1 MSNPPLL
8 LRADARAL
16 PLADASVDLVVT
28 SPPYYALRSYT
39 DGGEHYDGQIGG
51 ESTPAAYVQ
60 SLLDVTRECM
70 RVLRPG
76 GSIWVNLGDTYS
88 GKANAGASVGR
99 SRRADR
105 AEVIPVRRN
114 TTASAPYKSLHL
126 LPERYRIACVD
137 ELGLIARA
145 VVVWS
150 KPNSLPESVTD
161 RVRRSHEDWVH
172 LTKEPRYYAAVDE
185 IREQYSPNKPWGS
198 NRRSRDSLVGG
209 LTGVRKDLANQHTGI
224 GSRSRAEH
232 PLGRLPG
239 SVWVIPTEPLA
250 VPDHLAVDH
259 FAAFPTEWPR
269 RIILGWSPAGGTVLD
284 PFGGTGTTAL
294 VAEALGRQ
302 GITVDRSTDY
312 CRLAAWRTTDPG
324 QRAKARGL
332 PKPAPVPAG
341 QGDLFDL
348 AGGVTRA

>member
-1 MSNPPLL
+1 VGNPLL

-39 DGGEHYDGQIGG
+39 DGGEHYDSQIGA
-51 ESTPAAYVQ
+51 EPTPAAYVQ
-60 SLLDVTRECM
+60 SLIDVTRECM

-88 GKANAGASVGR
+88 SKANAGASVGR

-105 AEVIPVRRN
+105 AEVIPIRRN
-114 TTASAPYKSLHL
+114 TTRSAPYKSLL
-126 LPERYRIACVD
+126 LIPERYRIGCVD
-137 ELGLIARA
+137 RLGLTARA
-145 VVVWS
+145 VTIWS
-150 KPNSLPESVTD
+150 KPNGLPEGRVRD
-161 RVRRSHEDWVH
+161 RVHRTHEDWVH
-172 LTKEPRYYAAVDE
+172 FTVGPSYYSDCDAVRQPHAAWTAKAYE
-185 IREQYSPNKPWGS
+185 YEQAGYS
-198 NRRSRDSLVGG
+198 RRSNGDRVDRGG
-209 LTGVRKDLANQHTGI
+209 FAKAPTINPAGKM
-224 GSRSRAEH
+224 
-232 PLGRLPG
+232 PG
-239 SVWVIPTEPLA
+239 SVWEIATEPLK
-250 VPDHLAVDH
+250 VPAELDVDH

-269 RIILGWSPAGGTVLD
+269 RIILGWCPPGGTVLD

-302 GITVDRSTDY
+302 AISVDMSADY
-312 CRLAAWRTTDPG
+312 TRIAAWRTTDPG
-324 QRAKARGL
+324 QRAKVRDL